1 MQAVQH
7 YLDAGCYEEVVKYGP
22 RGLETCIKM
31 YGPNSD
37 WSAAYAFFIT
47 EALYHLRRFDE
58 ALKQAQYA
66 YSICLNLYGE
76 KHWKTV
82 TILQEIAQIYDLL
95 DNPQEA
101 LKTREY
107 NYPLMIVVYGEKHKD
122 TKSALKFINSLK
134 HRLGIETQKTGIFGL
149 FKKNK

>member
-1 MQAVQH
+1 MAYDGSGSMKDYYTKKLAEYCYNLWETTVKELGTENETTAKYYMQAVQH

-31 YGPNSD
+31 YGPNND

-76 KHWKTV
+76 KHH
-82 TILQEIAQIYDLL
+82 
-95 DNPQEA
+95 
-101 LKTREY
+101 
-107 NYPLMIVVYGEKHKD
+107 G
-122 TKSALKFINSLK
+122 
-134 HRLGIETQKTGIFGL
+134 
-149 FKKNK
+149 